1 MMPNELIVQ
10 LYDEVFGR
18 GRLEL
23 IEQLFATTFIDH
35 STPEQPT
42 GTAGVA
48 AYVLAVRTGFP
59 DLEIIVDD
67 LVVEGNTIAI
77 RTTWRGTHLG
87 MYEGV
92 APSGKKAQRTLMQ
105 LFRIANGLFAE
116 EWNEGQS
123 LLSSL

>member
-1 MMPNELIVQ
+1 MTPNELIIQ

-23 IEQLFATTFIDH
+23 IEQLFAPTFIDH
-35 STPEQPT
+35 STPEQPA

-48 AYVLAVRTGFP
+48 AYALAVRTGFP
-59 DLEIIVDD
+59 DLEISIDD
-67 LVVEGNTIAI
+67 LVVEGNTIAV

-105 LFRIANGLFAE
+105 FFRIADGLLAE

-123 LLSSL
+123 LLPGS

>member
-1 MMPNELIVQ
+1 MTPNELIVQ

-35 STPEQPT
+35 STPEQPA

-48 AYVLAVRTGFP
+48 AYALAVRTGFP
-59 DLEIIVDD
+59 DLEITVDD
-67 LVVEGNTIAI
+67 LVVAGNTIAV

-87 MYEGV
+87 EYEGV

-105 LFRIANGLFAE
+105 FFRIADDLLAE
-116 EWNEGQS
+116 EWNEGQG